1 MAQNVTLADHYITAN
16 CVDIEDW
23 TDADPAKK
31 QRMLN
36 VAEKTLIR
44 AYSKYKVPDAAV
56 YEFAN
61 VLAIAFNDTNRLA
74 RQGITGF
81 SVNGVANFDFKDA
94 NVTGPDADLRKLIPQ
109 AALDLIGAENGVT
122 ISKRRVGWVTM

>member
-16 CVDIEDW
+16 CADIEDW
-23 TDADPAKK
+23 TEADAAKR

-36 VAEKTLIR
+36 VAERTLIR
-44 AYSKYKVPDAAV
+44 TYPKYTVPDAAV

-61 VLAIAFNDTNRLA
+61 VLTIAFNDTNRLA

-81 SVNGVANFDFKDA
+81 SVTGVANFDFKDA
-94 NVTGPDADLRKLIPQ
+94 YITGPDADLRKLIPQ
-109 AALDLIGAENGVT
+109 TAIDLIGAENGIT
-122 ISKRRVGWVTM
+122 LSKRRVGWVTL

>member
-1 MAQNVTLADHYITAN
+1 MAQNVILADNYITAN
-16 CVDIEDW
+16 CADIEDW
-23 TDADPAKK
+23 TEADAAKK

-36 VAEKTLIR
+36 VAERTLSR
-44 AYSKYKVPDAAV
+44 AYPKYTVPDAAV

-61 VLAIAFNDTNRLA
+61 ILTIAFNDTNRLA

-94 NVTGPDADLRKLIPQ
+94 FITGPDADLRKLIPQ

-122 ISKRRVGWVTM
+122 ISKRRVGWVTL